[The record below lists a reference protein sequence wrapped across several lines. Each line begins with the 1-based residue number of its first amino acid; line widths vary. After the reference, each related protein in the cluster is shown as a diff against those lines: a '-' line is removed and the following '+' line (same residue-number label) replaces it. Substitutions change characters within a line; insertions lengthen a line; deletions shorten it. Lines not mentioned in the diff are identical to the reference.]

1 MLESGLGR
9 SDSGMPLNPR
19 VWNRKLHR
27 WGAIAV
33 ALPFILV
40 ISTGLLLQLK
50 KQIPWVQPIE
60 QRVASA
66 SPALSLPLILEIAA
80 TVPQAGISEWAH
92 VDRIDVR
99 PSKGMLKVVGKNRWE
114 LQLDVETGRVLQTAY
129 RRSDLIE
136 SIHDGSFFHD
146 KVKLFVFFP
155 VALIV
160 LALWITGVYLWLL
173 PYMARRENAERR
185 KMDRRSA
192 RPASPSASA

>member
-1 MLESGLGR
+1 
-9 SDSGMPLNPR
+9 MPVNPR

-50 KQIPWVQPIE
+50 KQIPWVQPME
-60 QRVASA
+60 HKVAA
-66 SPALSLPLILEIAA
+66 VSPMLSLPMILEIAA
-80 TVPQAGISEWAH
+80 TIPHAGISEWEH

-99 PSKGMLKVVGKNRWE
+99 PSKGILKVVGKNRWE

-136 SIHDGSFFHD
+136 SLHDGSFFHD

-155 VALIV
+155 VALVV

-185 KMDRRSA
+185 KLDRRA
-192 RPASPSASA
+192 GRAPSPSSSN

>member
-1 MLESGLGR
+1 MA
-9 SDSGMPLNPR
+9 NPR

-33 ALPFILV
+33 ALPFLCV
-40 ISTGLLLQLK
+40 ICTGLLLQLK
-50 KQIPWVQPIE
+50 KQIPWVQPSE
-60 QRVASA
+60 QKGGSG
-66 SPALSLPLILEIAA
+66 STSLTLPAILEISA
-80 TVPQAGISEWAH
+80 TVPHAGIATWED

-114 LQLDVETGRVLQTAY
+114 LQIDLATGRVLQTAY

-146 KVKLFVFFP
+146 KVKLFIFFP
-155 VALIV
+155 VAVIV
-160 LALWITGVYLWLL
+160 LGLWITGIYLWLL

-185 KMDRRSA
+185 KADRRA
-192 RPASPSASA
+192 GRPSSVPG